1 MKPKSEWIVKENNHT
16 PIIEKD
22 QFERCAAI
30 IQSNLKRDTS
40 EYRRTNYVHIFSH
53 LLKCGKC
60 GSGFCSQKDK
70 MRSNGYRP
78 SMYRCAK
85 RMHMKDCE
93 QKIIN
98 DTTIGNFV
106 FNYVSN
112 VVRVQKD
119 FSKINSLD
127 KFEKALLK
135 GPAFED
141 IAKIEEAGLQQMYNA
156 ILYNSATS
164 NSLSFDFL
172 STTQADNNTA
182 EIILLTKEKEKYAK
196 AVDRLLDIYLYDSEA
211 VSKEE
216 FAKKQKDLQS
226 KIDVIDEKIENLKTS
241 EANNKNLNP
250 LDTSFIKKATAFLV
264 SQKILSARYIDFVDL
279 ALNSDPQILKDFVSQ
294 IIEYI
299 TVDENKV
306 TKIKFINGIEHS
318 FIRK

>member
-1 MKPKSEWIVKENNHT
+1 
-16 PIIEKD
+16 
-22 QFERCAAI
+22 
-30 IQSNLKRDTS
+30 
-40 EYRRTNYVHIFSH
+40 
-53 LLKCGKC
+53 
-60 GSGFCSQKDK
+60 
-70 MRSNGYRP
+70 
-78 SMYRCAK
+78 
-85 RMHMKDCE
+85 
-93 QKIIN
+93 
-98 DTTIGNFV
+98 
-106 FNYVSN
+106 
-112 VVRVQKD
+112 
-119 FSKINSLD
+119 
-127 KFEKALLK
+127 
-135 GPAFED
+135 
-141 IAKIEEAGLQQMYNA
+141 MYNA

-182 EIILLTKEKEKYAK
+182 EIILLTKEKEKYSK
-196 AVDRLLDIYLYDSEA
+196 AIDRLLDIYLYDSEA

-226 KIDVIDEKIENLKTS
+226 KIDVIDEKIENLKIS

-264 SQKILSARYIDFVDL
+264 SQKILSAKYIDFVDL

>member
-1 MKPKSEWIVKENNHT
+1 M
-16 PIIEKD
+16 
-22 QFERCAAI
+22 
-30 IQSNLKRDTS
+30 
-40 EYRRTNYVHIFSH
+40 
-53 LLKCGKC
+53 
-60 GSGFCSQKDK
+60 
-70 MRSNGYRP
+70 
-78 SMYRCAK
+78 
-85 RMHMKDCE
+85 
-93 QKIIN
+93 
-98 DTTIGNFV
+98 
-106 FNYVSN
+106 
-112 VVRVQKD
+112 
-119 FSKINSLD
+119 
-127 KFEKALLK
+127 
-135 GPAFED
+135 
-141 IAKIEEAGLQQMYNA
+141 
-156 ILYNSATS
+156 
-164 NSLSFDFL
+164 

-196 AVDRLLDIYLYDSEA
+196 AIDRLLDIYLYDSEA

-226 KIDVIDEKIENLKTS
+226 KIDVIDEKIENIKS
-241 EANNKNLNP
+241 SGANNKNLNP